1 MSPAR
6 WSYEWPHCEWSGQ
19 QQWFYDTLTRL
30 HPYSSPSRCLTLP
43 NSSTNKGQGLTLE
56 ECSATATNQRW
67 TTSITIIPA
76 AFNSQNSRLQSRL
89 ANPPQC
95 IENLGYNTTNGAPL
109 AMMPCNA
116 NATTNTN
123 QRWRLNDT
131 GALQLTFNSA
141 KCLEAGGAGANGEG
155 GGGVGR
161 KGRLCF
167 GWRTNIRTSSS
178 SFYKYSLYMK
188 SCSCGHFPFGIGR
201 TGTCHWHWLRQRA
214 CIGTELSTFIFIYL
228 L

>member
-1 MSPAR
+1 MPLQPMSAPDSCCACASQLPAA
-6 WSYEWPHCEWSGQ
+6 

-43 NSSTNKGQGLTLE
+43 KSNTNQGRGLTLE
-56 ECSATATNQRW
+56 ECSATATNQHW
-67 TTSITIIPA
+67 NTSITMFPP

-95 IENLGYNTTNGAPL
+95 IENLGYNTTNGAPV

-131 GALQLTFNSA
+131 GLLQLTFNTG

-155 GGGVGR
+155 GLGGKGWLCSGR
-161 KGRLCF
+161 G
-167 GWRTNIRTSSS
+167 
-178 SFYKYSLYMK
+178 
-188 SCSCGHFPFGIGR
+188 
-201 TGTCHWHWLRQRA
+201 
-214 CIGTELSTFIFIYL
+214 
-228 L
+228 